1 MLTQWLKN
9 CLCEFH
15 HIFNFS
21 AGDKE
26 ELIVLRTKDQKLKVT
41 DNISRKYSFRR
52 RRTDGGFAVEHRL
65 VKTSFTLA
73 IFTMKAI
80 T

>member
-21 AGDKE
+21 AGD
-26 ELIVLRTKDQKLKVT
+26 RGT
-41 DNISRKYSFRR
+41 DCFE
-52 RRTDGGFAVEHRL
+52 D
-65 VKTSFTLA
+65 
-73 IFTMKAI
+73 
-80 T
+80 